1 MARARKE
8 RFELN
13 PNETARE
20 NLWRAAMNASGVI
33 LSRKKLRLNEDE
45 WEELRML
52 IALRGVR
59 HFMEHKIGMHK
70 YNRKF
75 PFYDNVYSSCWG
87 SSPLVVDKYLKS
99 NREKLSL
106 RSSDK
111 LNSTNCFTYIS
122 NEVDTGTHPLDYVRP
137 GEDPEWRENTEKR
150 LENAKKKLVDTHNKR
165 AYLDS
170 VRRLEELLKEDEELT
185 RMELRVECG
194 LDPL

>member
-1 MARARKE
+1 
-8 RFELN
+8 
-13 PNETARE
+13 
-20 NLWRAAMNASGVI
+20 MNASGVI
-33 LSRKKLRLNEDE
+33 LSRKKLHLNDDE

-59 HFMEHKIGMHK
+59 HFMEHKIGLHK

-87 SSPLVVDKYLKS
+87 SSPMVVDKFLKS

-122 NEVDTGTHPLDYVRP
+122 NEVDTGKHPLEYVKP
-137 GEDPEWRENTEKR
+137 WEDPDWRENTE
-150 LENAKKKLVDTHNKR
+150 
-165 AYLDS
+165 
-170 VRRLEELLKEDEELT
+170 RRLEAARRKVVETHHKGVYRESARKLEEILKEDDEMT
-185 RMELRVECG
+185 RRELRVECG

>member
-1 MARARKE
+1 MARARKV

-13 PNETARE
+13 PNETAKE

-33 LSRKKLRLNEDE
+33 LSRKKLHLNEEE

-59 HFMEHKIGMHK
+59 HFMEHKIGLHK

-87 SSPLVVDKYLKS
+87 SSPMVVDKFLKS

-122 NEVDTGTHPLDYVRP
+122 NEVDTGKHPLDYVRP
-137 GEDPEWRENTEKR
+137 GEDPGWREFTELR
-150 LENAKKKLVDTHNKR
+150 LKNARKKLAETHNKSF
-165 AYLDS
+165 YGYS
-170 VRRLEELLKEDEELT
+170 VKKLEEALAEDDEMSRL
-185 RMELRVECG
+185 ELRVECG

>member
-1 MARARKE
+1 MKRK
-8 RFELN
+8 RFELA
-13 PNETARE
+13 PNESARE

-33 LSRKKLRLNEDE
+33 LSRKKLHLNEDE

-59 HFMEHKIGMHK
+59 HIMEHKIGLHK

-87 SSPLVVDKYLKS
+87 SSPMVVDKFLKS

-137 GEDPEWRENTEKR
+137 GADPGWRENTEKR
-150 LENAKKKLVDTHNKR
+150 LENARRKAVETHNKS
-165 AYLDS
+165 AYLES
-170 VRRLEELLKEDEELT
+170 ARKIEALLKEDDELT
-185 RMELRVECG
+185 RQELRVECG
-194 LDPL
+194 LEDL

>member
-13 PNETARE
+13 PNETAKE

-33 LSRKKLRLNEDE
+33 LSRKKLHLNDDE

-59 HFMEHKIGMHK
+59 HFMEHKIGLHK

-87 SSPLVVDKYLKS
+87 SSPMVVDKFLKS

-122 NEVDTGTHPLDYVRP
+122 NEVDTGKHPLEYVKP
-137 GEDPEWRENTEKR
+137 WEDPDWRENTERR
-150 LENAKKKLVDTHNKR
+150 LEAARRKVVETHNKGVYR
-165 AYLDS
+165 ESA
-170 VRRLEELLKEDEELT
+170 RKLEEILKEDDEMS
-185 RMELRVECG
+185 RNELRVECG